1 MEEIIMGQLSLYID
15 DETLKKV
22 EEAAKSQHM
31 SVSKWITSR
40 IKNSFK
46 TSWDDNFFS
55 LFGSI
60 KDDSFKRPNQIDYE
74 HDAKRESL

>member
-1 MEEIIMGQLSLYID
+1 MAQLSLYID

-22 EEAAKSQHM
+22 EKAAKNQNI

-46 TSWDDNFFS
+46 TSWDENFFS

-60 KDDSFKRPNQIDYE
+60 KDESFKRPDQIESKY
-74 HDAKRESL
+74 DAKREIL

>member
-1 MEEIIMGQLSLYID
+1 MGQLSVYID

-22 EEAAKSQHM
+22 EEAAKSQNI

-40 IKNSFK
+40 IKKSFQ
-46 TSWDDNFFS
+46 TSWDEDFFS

-60 KDDSFKRPNQIDYE
+60 KDESFQRPDQLDYTHDS
-74 HDAKRESL
+74 KREIL